1 MKYKISFVQIIEN
14 KQKNMTTGE
23 ICAESKKKVGIN
35 GYYIA
40 KGGCDYVYKG
50 EKCHSVISVVHKSGK
65 QKYHIDEDDHC
76 YVFYAELGGKTERYE
91 NPYIFD
97 ELLEAIK
104 MLPEPS

>member
-1 MKYKISFVQIIEN
+1 MDVE
-14 KQKNMTTGE
+14 KNRIVPSE
-23 ICAESKKKVGIN
+23 EKKEYGIN

-76 YVFYAELGGKTERYE
+76 YVFYVERDGETELYQY
-91 NPYIFD
+91 PYIFD
-97 ELLEAIK
+97 ELLDAIK
-104 MLPEPS
+104 MLPTPF